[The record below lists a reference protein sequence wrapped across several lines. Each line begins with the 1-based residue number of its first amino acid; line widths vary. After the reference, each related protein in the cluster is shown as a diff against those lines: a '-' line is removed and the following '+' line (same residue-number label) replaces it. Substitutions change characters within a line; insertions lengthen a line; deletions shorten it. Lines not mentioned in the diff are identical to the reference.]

1 VTTVADGTPAAIE
14 VEDLRKSYDQ
24 RPVLRGLSFR
34 IGRGEI
40 FALLGPNGAGK
51 TTTVEII
58 EGYRGADRGNVRVLG
73 VDPARAG
80 RDHRAR
86 VGLML
91 QGGGGIDP
99 RMTAREVVGLHGR
112 FHADPRDTDD
122 LLAEVGLSG
131 DVARTRYRRLSG
143 GERQRVG
150 LAVALVGRPELVILD
165 EPTAGM
171 DVEAR
176 GSTRELLGH
185 LRDEDVTI
193 LLTSHDLADVERVAD
208 RLAIVDRG
216 RIVAQGSPA
225 ELASGGIP
233 IVRFRLSA
241 ALTESDRGLLEAQIG
256 AHRRVTL
263 LEDGGPGRYR
273 VEGVTP
279 DPALISAVADW
290 CSTHGVM
297 IVELRTGG
305 GTLEERYLE
314 LVGSPDAEEE
324 SVRDVPGEVAARR
337 RRRSGG
343 R

>member
-1 VTTVADGTPAAIE
+1 MTAVADGTPAAIE
-14 VEDLRKSYDQ
+14 VDDLRKSYDQ
-24 RPVLRGLSFR
+24 RAVLRGLSFR

-58 EGYRGADRGNVRVLG
+58 EGYRRADRGNVRVLG
-73 VDPARAG
+73 VDPGRAG

-99 RMTAREVVGLHGR
+99 RMTAREVVWLHGR
-112 FHADPRDTDD
+112 FHADPRDANE

-131 DVARTRYRRLSG
+131 EVARTRYRRLSG

-150 LAVALVGRPELVILD
+150 LALALVGRPELIVLD

-176 GSTRELLGH
+176 GSTRELLGR
-185 LRDEDVTI
+185 LRDEGVTI
-193 LLTSHDLADVERVAD
+193 LLTSHDLADVERVTD
-208 RLAIVDRG
+208 RLAIIDRG

-225 ELASGGIP
+225 ELASGGMP
-233 IVRFRLSA
+233 VLRVRLAA
-241 ALTESDRGLLEAQIG
+241 ALAESDRRLLDAHVG
-256 AHRRVTL
+256 ANHPVTL

-273 VEGVTP
+273 LDGVSP
-279 DPALISAVADW
+279 DPALIAAVADW
-290 CSTHGVM
+290 CSTRGVM
-297 IVELRTGG
+297 ILELRTGG

-314 LVGSPDAEEE
+314 LVGSLEAEDELAG
-324 SVRDVPGEVAARR
+324 DVPGEAATGR
-337 RRRSGG
+337 RRRS
-343 R
+343 RRP